1 MAYLIFNSYTEAIDR
16 SDQAGKDKPLPY
28 HRGDNDPTRY
38 MWLVM
43 AEHSGSLR
51 GALIINDALNL
62 LTDKEKEDLVEEL
75 PTDWHYPP
83 NPFKQ

>member
-1 MAYLIFNSYTEAIDR
+1 MPYLIFNSHAEAIAR

-43 AEHSGSLR
+43 EEHGGNLR
-51 GALIINDALNL
+51 GALIIDEARNL
-62 LTDKEKEDLVEEL
+62 LTDKEKNDLLEEL
-75 PTDWHYPP
+75 PADWNYPP
-83 NPFKQ
+83 NPFDQ